1 MAVVSESTL
10 RSYVSSISAYVL
22 DDGTTLGV
30 RKIVVY
36 LKFGE
41 EIRLFVSSIFILKL
55 DDDAF
60 GSPRIIY
67 ICQQLSRHIY
77 LNLTEKIMRIAQQ
90 DNLKPFDEMIELMTA
105 DRRYTLRQS
114 LEANEFADWRKVE
127 ELCDALLCIYLG
139 NEKLT
144 DELKRDA
151 YEAISVITNLRS
163 EL

>member
-1 MAVVSESTL
+1 
-10 RSYVSSISAYVL
+10 
-22 DDGTTLGV
+22 
-30 RKIVVY
+30 
-36 LKFGE
+36 
-41 EIRLFVSSIFILKL
+41 
-55 DDDAF
+55 
-60 GSPRIIY
+60 
-67 ICQQLSRHIY
+67 
-77 LNLTEKIMRIAQQ
+77 MRIAQK
-90 DNLKPFDEMIELMTA
+90 DNLKSFDEMIELMTA
-105 DRRYTLRQS
+105 DRRYTLRQP